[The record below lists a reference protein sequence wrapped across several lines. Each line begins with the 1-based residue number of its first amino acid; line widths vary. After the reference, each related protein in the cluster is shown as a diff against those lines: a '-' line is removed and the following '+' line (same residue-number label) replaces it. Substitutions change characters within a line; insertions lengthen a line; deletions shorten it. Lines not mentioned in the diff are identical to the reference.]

1 MDPELITT
9 IVGILTTAGGA
20 LLGYGKLK
28 QKVDNLEKN
37 SSDQEQRM
45 QTQIEEVK
53 KDLKEDLDQHK
64 TLASAEHA
72 KLEDEL
78 NRFELRIEA
87 KIDKIIDFLMNIN
100 TDKK

>member
-9 IVGILTTAGGA
+9 IVGILTTGGGA

-64 TLASAEHA
+64 TLDSAEHA